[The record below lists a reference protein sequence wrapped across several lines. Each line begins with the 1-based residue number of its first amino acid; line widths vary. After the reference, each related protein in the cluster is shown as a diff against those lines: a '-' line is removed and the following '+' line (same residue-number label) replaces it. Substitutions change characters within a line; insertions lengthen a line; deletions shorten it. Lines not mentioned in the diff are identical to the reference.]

1 MIAEPKRE
9 HFKTAQG
16 YFDAMVSYHRK
27 CHEKAVVDSEQIDKA
42 NAKLFSN
49 TRLKSEAAKVNHN
62 SVKARSRE
70 TLQDILE
77 NRPALLKAYKQG
89 ILFKL

>member
-1 MIAEPKRE
+1 MIPEPRRE

-27 CHEKAVVDSEQIDKA
+27 CHEKAVADSEQIDKA
-42 NAKLFSN
+42 NGKLFSN
-49 TRLKSEAAKVNHN
+49 TRLKAEAAKIVSN
-62 SVKARSRE
+62 SPRARNRE